1 MMKMTQLSNISEW
14 AKKSS
19 YIYSLPPPTSSHTSE
34 SPFHHKTYQ
43 WSYRGLYGV
52 GDAVY
57 AAVVVA
63 GTKKQRP
70 VGRVKF
76 RPMTQAE
83 GGNMER
89 GDERV
94 GKNNKRVVGSRRE
107 WKIV

>member
-1 MMKMTQLSNISEW
+1 M
-14 AKKSS
+14 
-19 YIYSLPPPTSSHTSE
+19 
-34 SPFHHKTYQ
+34 
-43 WSYRGLYGV
+43 
-52 GDAVY
+52 Y

-76 RPMTQAE
+76 RPVTQAE